1 MPTVARES
9 MPDLDVRRLARSV
22 HETATRLGLEPCRAV
37 TAYSAGVTEQDGWQA
52 PDPAPR
58 RPAGESLLLLKQWH
72 NEIDP
77 ECNQRPGD
85 SVDTFLH
92 TQLLNFGLTEVEF
105 DAWSSPRTGSRGNR

>member
-37 TAYSAGVTEQDGWQA
+37 AAYSAGVTEQEGWRA

-58 RPAGESLLLLKQWH
+58 RPAGEPAASEAWH

-77 ECNQRPGD
+77 EYNQLPGD
-85 SVDTFLH
+85 SVDAFL
-92 TQLLNFGLTEVEF
+92 QEV
-105 DAWSSPRTGSRGNR
+105 DPDNWTVR